1 MEPAHTIML
10 ALAQPLYFEPIQSQ
24 RHSSFPKIFQHEPQ
38 GLGFGIYMG
47 TPTGFAAFNISL
59 RTGRSTQQMYL
70 NWNTKNGN
78 LRLVTDQLWS
88 FYDFPSDDNMRFPL
102 YWGVRGW
109 LLLNELNNTLGY
121 EGISQTL
128 GVGLPIGISMYHDKA
143 AIDLYFEFAPV
154 LKILPSSEFGMQ
166 AGIGLRM
173 YPTLP
178 FLKAKPKK

>member
-1 MEPAHTIML
+1 MTKCGYCLCIDTV
-10 ALAQPLYFEPIQSQ
+10 
-24 RHSSFPKIFQHEPQ
+24 HEACVPRD
-38 GLGFGIYMG
+38 
-47 TPTGFAAFNISL
+47 TGVSRESL
-59 RTGRSTQQMYL
+59 VERRNRQC
-70 NWNTKNGN
+70 
-78 LRLVTDQLWS
+78 RV
-88 FYDFPSDDNMRFPL
+88 
-102 YWGVRGW
+102 GVRGW

-128 GVGLPIGISMYHDKA
+128 GVGLPVGISMYHDKA